1 MLPPFAEHLDADS
14 IHVQAPVAVI
24 FICGGKTSDVKQAKP
39 ESIRDAFMKIAD
51 NPALRGR
58 KFILAEEVN
67 PFYMARPA
75 YNNYLE
81 FEVDL
86 AQITELIVLFSESSG
101 SFVEL
106 GAFSLISEI
115 AERLLVI
122 IRDKHYEEDSFIR
135 LGPLLALQ
143 HEHGDAVVCVID
155 DDDVNIVGNSP
166 EFIKKDVLR
175 DRLIKPISDRIGQLR
190 QPTTF
195 DESRSGHMIKLIVG
209 LIQEYGA
216 LTIPEIEELLIHA
229 NVLRS
234 QNQID
239 AYLLCAESVGW
250 VKKDKKGVNTYFFAL
265 PVRDAARL
273 VLRNSAPVRD
283 KLRRRQALREH
294 WKTADPDRYRGIV
307 KWMGGTI

>member
-1 MLPPFAEHLDADS
+1 LLPPFAEHLDADS

-39 ESIRDAFMKIAD
+39 DSIRDAFMKVTD

-58 KFILAEEVN
+58 EFILAEEVN

-86 AQITELIVLFSESSG
+86 AQITELIVLFSESAG

-106 GAFSLISEI
+106 GAFSMISEI
-115 AERLLVI
+115 SERLLVV
-122 IRDKHYEEDSFIR
+122 IRDKHYREDSFIR

-143 HEHGDAVVCVID
+143 NQHGDAVVCVID
-155 DDDVNIVGNSP
+155 DEDVNIIGDSVD
-166 EFIKKDVLR
+166 FIKKDTLR
-175 DRLIKPISDRIGQLR
+175 DRLINPISDRIRQVR

-234 QNQID
+234 QKQID
-239 AYLLCAESVGW
+239 AYLLCAESVDW
-250 VKKDKKGVNTYFFAL
+250 VKKDKKGVNTYFFAR
-265 PVRDAARL
+265 PVKDAARL
-273 VLRNSAPVRD
+273 VLKDSAPVRD
-283 KLRRRQALREH
+283 KIRRRQSLREY
-294 WKTADPDRYRGIV
+294 WKAVDPDRYRGIV
-307 KWMGGTI
+307 KWMGGAM